1 MVVTQ
6 SLSLFSLKSLVFL
19 FLLADLTYVEYNV
32 QTLIQSI
39 PVTIVTI
46 ISICDYLDNDDSPQ
60 STYCGVFFLAF
71 HNQILNRPTPNPL
84 VNITY
89 IQMFSGL
96 DFKV

>member
-60 STYCGVFFLAF
+60 STYCGCSFSLFIIKFLTD
-71 HNQILNRPTPNPL
+71 PPL
-84 VNITY
+84 IRLS
-89 IQMFSGL
+89 I
-96 DFKV
+96 